1 MSNKHV
7 ILLGDSIFDNA
18 AYVPDGTAVIDHL
31 TSIIPLDWKATLLAK
46 DGDVTADVE
55 EQLPQI
61 PEDASYLVI
70 SVGGNDA
77 LMALETFSLPVAR
90 VNDALSILAEIRK
103 GFQCGYHAMLWQALG
118 LNLPVVVCTIYD
130 AVPGLEIEAQT
141 ALAIFNDIITRE
153 AAAAG
158 ASVIDLRQICTQAD
172 DYSYS
177 SPIEPSEKGGL
188 KIAQAIAAS
197 LI

>member
-18 AYVPDGTAVIDHL
+18 AYVPDGQAVMHHL
-31 TSIIPLDWKATLLAK
+31 QCIIPFDWKVTLLAK

-61 PEDASYLVI
+61 PEDASHLVI

-103 GFQCGYHAMLWQALG
+103 GFQRGYHAMLWQALG
-118 LNLPVVVCTIYD
+118 FNLPVVVCTIYD
-130 AVPGLEIEAQT
+130 AVPGLQIEAQT

-158 ASVIDLRQICTQAD
+158 ISVIDLRHICTQAD
-172 DYSYS
+172 DYSYL

-188 KIAQAIAAS
+188 KIAQAVAAR